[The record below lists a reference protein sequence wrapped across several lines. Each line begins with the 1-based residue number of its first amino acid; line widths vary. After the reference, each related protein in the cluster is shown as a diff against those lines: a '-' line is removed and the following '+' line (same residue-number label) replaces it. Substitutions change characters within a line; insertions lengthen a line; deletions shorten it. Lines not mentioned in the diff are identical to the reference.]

1 MALTAAK
8 IAKKRIHVVKIV
20 SQGDFNHYHEHRIME
35 KKRVCIK
42 LQENDVM
49 FNANI
54 EDLSPESNQ

>member
-8 IAKKRIHVVKIV
+8 IAKKRIHLVKIV

-42 LQENDVM
+42 LQEDDVM

-54 EDLSPESNQ
+54 